1 MKHVLRGL
9 ATLLG
14 GFLTISYSAHAQSGY
29 AGDALLYMRQNPS
42 GTARTL
48 GLAGANV
55 SLGADFGN
63 LTSNPAGLGFY
74 TKSEVTLTPGVG
86 FGTDKAGQIANSAAY
101 PNSSF
106 PSLSQNAN
114 SFHIASAGVVFTNRR
129 PDSDQSSDW
138 RGGSFA
144 LGFTRLADFN
154 QSFRYQSTTD
164 DNHSFFQ
171 RLREPYG
178 NADYNSSSYQTA
190 VNDIQNQYLNSSQGS
205 QYINIDGLALGT
217 GLVDH
222 RSVVN
227 PNPGA
232 MPGDSLYQLATPRRR
247 GAITQNET
255 VKSTGS
261 LSQFDLGYGGNYRDK
276 LYVGGGV
283 GIVSLNRTRTATFSE
298 SSNNGTGDPQDFLSQ
313 DYLKTTGTG
322 INARL
327 GFIYKVAD
335 EFRLG
340 GSIQTPTYIRL
351 TDVYSTTLTAN
362 TFYAATALVQAT
374 PTLIT
379 APGSFDYSITTPF
392 RANGGATVLLSK
404 YGFLTADI
412 EYVGYSSAK
421 FNTIDNS
428 SDAGLDYANSTIS
441 NGYQNVVNYRVGAEG
456 RFNILRARLGF
467 AYYADPYKNS
477 SYGRAQ
483 KYYTAGVGVR
493 TKQFF
498 VDLAGVYLDAKD
510 QYQPYSLATRESPTI
525 NITQNRFTASLTG
538 GLIF

>member
-1 MKHVLRGL
+1 MKYVFRGL

-14 GFLTISYSAHAQSGY
+14 VFLTAGYAAHAQGGY
-29 AGDALLYMRQNPS
+29 ADDALLYMRQNPS

-74 TKSEVTLTPGVG
+74 TKSEVTITPGLG
-86 FGTDKAGQIANSAAY
+86 FGTDKTAQIANSASYA
-101 PNSSF
+101 NSTF

-114 SFHIASAGVVFTNRR
+114 SFHLANAGVVFANRR

-154 QSFRYQSTTD
+154 QSFRYQNTTND
-164 DNHSFFQ
+164 DHSFFQ
-171 RLREPYG
+171 RLREPYNNG
-178 NADYNSSSYQTA
+178 DYTSSSYQA
-190 VNDIQNQYLNSSQGS
+190 AANDIYSQYNNSRNGS
-205 QYINIDGLALGT
+205 QYVNIDGLAYGT
-217 GLVDH
+217 GLVYQYIVP
-222 RSVVN
+222 R
-227 PNPGA
+227 PGGV
-232 MPGDSLYQLATPRRR
+232 PGDSIYRLATPQRN

-255 VKSTGS
+255 VTSKGS

-276 LYVGGGV
+276 LYIGGGV

-298 SSNNGTGDPQDFLSQ
+298 SSDNGTGDPQDFISQ

-327 GFIYKVAD
+327 GIIYKVSDTYRFGA
-335 EFRLG
+335 
-340 GSIQTPTYIRL
+340 SVQTPTYIRL
-351 TDVYSTTLTAN
+351 TDVYSTTLTTNPAY
-362 TFYAATALVQAT
+362 TQGAFIQAT

-392 RANGGATVLLSK
+392 RASIGNTILLSK
-404 YGFLTADI
+404 YGFLTADV

-421 FNTIDNS
+421 FNTIDNT

-441 NGYQNVVNYRVGAEG
+441 TGYRNVVNVRAGAEG
-456 RFNILRARLGF
+456 RFDIFRARLGF
-467 AYYADPYKNS
+467 AYYADPYQGSTYN
-477 SYGRAQ
+477 RAQ
-483 KYYTAGVGVR
+483 NYYTAGVGLR

-498 VDLAGVYLDAKD
+498 VDVAGVYLDAKD
-510 QYQPYSLATRESPTI
+510 QYQPYSLATQQSPTD
-525 NITQNRFTASLTG
+525 NITTNRFTASLTG